1 MTEPIEK
8 EIRKT
13 ARGRDEAT
21 PARALFGVAL
31 TVWGAAALITAVLL
45 LLWWLI
51 AR

>member
-13 ARGRDEAT
+13 ARGHDEAT
-21 PARALFGVAL
+21 PARALFGVAV
-31 TVWGAAALITAVLL
+31 TVWGAAALIAAVLL